1 MKNKLQLQDFTYLI
15 NILKDNNKWTIEDLT
30 EKLGIDIESI
40 VYMLNIMSE
49 VYSINGE
56 NFIDFEIDSLENT
69 ISFEYSSTFTD
80 LNTITDF
87 ELFKIYNLLKSNKT
101 INVQNIDKQDFKKF
115 YETLEKY
122 FDEKSK
128 IRFEDNLPINLMKE
142 INIEYIKIGYSE
154 ALTYSIKPLSISNN
168 QDGNVLEA
176 IDLIENKVKT
186 CLLYTSPSPRD
197 LVISRMPSSA

>member
-1 MKNKLQLQDFTYLI
+1 MTIERFWILFMKNKLQLQDFTYLI
-15 NILKDNNKWTIEDLT
+15 NILKDNNNWTIEDLT

-101 INVQNIDKQDFKKF
+101 INV
-115 YETLEKY
+115 TKY
-122 FDEKSK
+122 
-128 IRFEDNLPINLMKE
+128 
-142 INIEYIKIGYSE
+142 
-154 ALTYSIKPLSISNN
+154 
-168 QDGNVLEA
+168 
-176 IDLIENKVKT
+176 
-186 CLLYTSPSPRD
+186 
-197 LVISRMPSSA
+197 

>member
-1 MKNKLQLQDFTYLI
+1 MTKERFWILFMKNKLQLQDCTYLI

-101 INVQNIDKQDFKKF
+101 INVQNIDKQDLNSYMNFVVESLF
-115 YETLEKY
+115 IANKY
-122 FDEKSK
+122 FNDQEPWKKKS
-128 IRFEDNLPINLMKE
+128 DQL
-142 INIEYIKIGYSE
+142 
-154 ALTYSIKPLSISNN
+154 
-168 QDGNVLEA
+168 
-176 IDLIENKVKT
+176 
-186 CLLYTSPSPRD
+186 
-197 LVISRMPSSA
+197 

>member
-1 MKNKLQLQDFTYLI
+1 MTKERFWIIFMKNKLQLQDFTYLI

-56 NFIDFEIDSLENT
+56 NFIDFEIDSLENI

-101 INVQNIDKQDFKKF
+101 INVQNIDKQDLKKF
-115 YETLEKY
+115 YETLEIY

-142 INIEYIKIGYSE
+142 IN
-154 ALTYSIKPLSISNN
+154 LS
-168 QDGNVLEA
+168 
-176 IDLIENKVKT
+176 LIH
-186 CLLYTSPSPRD
+186 
-197 LVISRMPSSA
+197 I

>member
-1 MKNKLQLQDFTYLI
+1 MTKERSWIFFMKNKLQLQDFTYLI
-15 NILKDNNKWTIEDLT
+15 NILKDNNKWPIEDLT

-87 ELFKIYNLLKSNKT
+87 PAPVAN
-101 INVQNIDKQDFKKF
+101 
-115 YETLEKY
+115 
-122 FDEKSK
+122 
-128 IRFEDNLPINLMKE
+128 
-142 INIEYIKIGYSE
+142 
-154 ALTYSIKPLSISNN
+154 
-168 QDGNVLEA
+168 
-176 IDLIENKVKT
+176 
-186 CLLYTSPSPRD
+186 
-197 LVISRMPSSA
+197 SR

>member
-87 ELFKIYNLLKSNKT
+87 ELFKIYNPVSYTHL
-101 INVQNIDKQDFKKF
+101 
-115 YETLEKY
+115 TL
-122 FDEKSK
+122 
-128 IRFEDNLPINLMKE
+128 P
-142 INIEYIKIGYSE
+142 
-154 ALTYSIKPLSISNN
+154 
-168 QDGNVLEA
+168 
-176 IDLIENKVKT
+176 
-186 CLLYTSPSPRD
+186 TSR
-197 LVISRMPSSA
+197 